1 MSSNVMI
8 HANRND
14 LSVEVVPYA
23 DYLTLALKVRRDGW
37 QEDTVAIF
45 LSEAQIVEV
54 YAALATHPRVI
65 EAAGPRYVERAVQT
79 ALSLAKVSHAIRD
92 HLERGLRA
100 MDDDEREVEE
110 AGAVEEPTDTPDAG
124 KDAWQLD
131 AETLQAAGWGI
142 AGVDF

>member
-1 MSSNVMI
+1 MSSDILV
-8 HANRND
+8 HASRND
-14 LSVEVVPYA
+14 LTVKVVPYT
-23 DYLTLALKVRRDGW
+23 DYLTLTLKVSRDGW
-37 QEDTVAIF
+37 REDTVAIF

-92 HLERGLRA
+92 DLERGLRA
-100 MDDDEREVEE
+100 MDDDERE
-110 AGAVEEPTDTPDAG
+110 VEEPTDTPDAG

-131 AETLQAAGWGI
+131 AETLQAAGWGT

>member
-1 MSSNVMI
+1 MSSDILV
-8 HANRND
+8 HASRND
-14 LSVEVVPYA
+14 LTVKVVPYT
-23 DYLTLALKVRRDGW
+23 DYLTLTLKVSRDGW
-37 QEDTVAIF
+37 REDTVAIF

-92 HLERGLRA
+92 DLERGLRA

-131 AETLQAAGWGI
+131 AETLQAAGWGT